1 MRPRATVTV
10 ALNLRPVPRSTVD
23 LAVDV
28 EVLGAARLA
37 SPLLS
42 WTVRRSARRA
52 VRRLV
57 HDTVCPIH
65 AGTARVPCVR
75 AMTGW
80 ELGVRILGVVRASAS
95 PGECP
100 IGSRQSSRRSEPVA
114 SIRVSQRTLMRSG
127 SRSWPRHVHRSS
139 SGSGAGVVHHYT
151 ALEAA
156 SLSCHVG
163 RQLRR
168 RTQPADVEPPAGQ
181 RPIPPWGGG
190 RHCAALRRFD
200 FRRVATGG
208 RGLGRC

>member
-151 ALEAA
+151 ALEAGVA
-156 SLSCHVG
+156 FLPCRSSTSSSHSAC
-163 RQLRR
+163 RR
-168 RTQPADVEPPAGQ
+168 
-181 RPIPPWGGG
+181 
-190 RHCAALRRFD
+190 
-200 FRRVATGG
+200 
-208 RGLGRC
+208 